1 MNRTVTLAAG
11 ALVLGLLAGGAFAQT
26 APTPA
31 SIGKIGVIEVQKI
44 VQESAVGKESLARVQ
59 KVQQAKQDDLAKR
72 QKELREMEQK
82 IQDQGKALSEDAMEK
97 LQKDYQAK
105 ALDLKRFQDDATR
118 ELEESQ
124 RKELGELEKRIMPV
138 INEVA
143 REQGYAL
150 VFNKFNSGLLFA
162 DDKAVDLTEAV
173 ITRFNSQIAA
183 PASAAKPAAP
193 AAAKPA
199 APAAAKPA
207 TTATP
212 AAPKK

>member
-11 ALVLGLLAGGAFAQT
+11 ALVLGLLADGAFAQT
-26 APTPA
+26 APTAA
-31 SIGKIGVIEVQKI
+31 SGAKIGVIEVQKI

-59 KVQQAKQDDLAKR
+59 KVQQAKQEDLEKR
-72 QKELREMEQK
+72 KKELRDMEQK
-82 IQDQGKALSEDAMEK
+82 IQDQGKSLSEDAMEK

-105 ALDLKRFQDDATR
+105 ALELKRFQDDAQR

-183 PASAAKPAAP
+183 PAPAAKPAAPPAAKPAAP
-193 AAAKPA
+193 AAS
-199 APAAAKPA
+199 KPA

>member
-1 MNRTVTLAAG
+1 MNRIVTLAAG
-11 ALVLGLLAGGAFAQT
+11 ALTLGVLAGGASAQT
-26 APTPA
+26 PSAITPG
-31 SIGKIGVIEVQKI
+31 GKIGVIEVQKI
-44 VQESAVGKESLARVQ
+44 VQESAIGKESLARVQ
-59 KVQQAKQDDLAKR
+59 KIQQAKQEDLQKR
-72 QKELREMEQK
+72 QKELRDMEQK
-82 IQDQGKALSEDAMEK
+82 IQDQGKSLSEDAMEK
-97 LQKDYQAK
+97 LQKDYQTK
-105 ALDLKRFQDDATR
+105 ALDLKRFQDDAQR

-183 PASAAKPAAP
+183 PAATAAAKPSAPATPAAKPAATP
-193 AAAKPA
+193 A
-199 APAAAKPA
+199 
-207 TTATP
+207 P

>member
-11 ALVLGLLAGGAFAQT
+11 ALVLGLLAGGVFAQT
-26 APTPA
+26 APTTA
-31 SIGKIGVIEVQKI
+31 SGAKIGVIEVQKI

-59 KVQQAKQDDLAKR
+59 KVQQAKQEDLEKR
-72 QKELREMEQK
+72 KKELRDMEQK
-82 IQDQGKALSEDAMEK
+82 IQDQGKSLSEDAMEK

-183 PASAAKPAAP
+183 LAPAAKPAVPPTAKPAAP
-193 AAAKPA
+193 AAS
-199 APAAAKPA
+199 KPA